1 MEVLEIEGA
10 NAISSWFTRVPSES
24 NIADSPSRGD
34 LNDLIALKAE
44 RS

>member
-1 MEVLEIEGA
+1 MQSPRGSPESL
-10 NAISSWFTRVPSES
+10 PES